1 MHMKMKRLLR
11 EDLVSVDLSGKHKD
25 EVISELLDLLMKS
38 GKVSDRETAL
48 QDLLK
53 REKQMST
60 GMQYGVA
67 IPHAKTVA
75 VKELTACIGI
85 HREGVPFD
93 SLDGELSR
101 ILIMMLS
108 PVDRTGPHIQFLA
121 DVSMV
126 LKSAEARKQLAEAES
141 PAAVL
146 RVFGL

>member
-1 MHMKMKRLLR
+1 MKMKRLLR
-11 EDLVSVDLSGKHKD
+11 EDLVSVDLAGKHKD

-67 IPHAKTVA
+67 IPHAKTKA
-75 VKELTACIGI
+75 VKELVACIGI
-85 HREGVPFD
+85 YREGVPFD
-93 SLDGELSR
+93 SLDGEPSR
-101 ILIMMLS
+101 IFIMMLS

-126 LKSAEARKQLAEAES
+126 LKSADARKRLAEAES
-141 PAAVL
+141 AAEVL
-146 RVFGL
+146 RVFGV